1 MHLDLSKVIIKEQKR
16 EVKLREESL
25 QQGPEL

>member
-16 EVKLREESL
+16 EVKLWEESL